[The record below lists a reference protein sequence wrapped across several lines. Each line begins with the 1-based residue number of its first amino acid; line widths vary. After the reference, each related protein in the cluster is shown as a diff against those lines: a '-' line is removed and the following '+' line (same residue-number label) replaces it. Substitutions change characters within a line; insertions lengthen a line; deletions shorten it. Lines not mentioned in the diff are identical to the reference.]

1 MEAGVEKEEEDHPQ
15 RQWEKHALLL
25 VPMTAAGA
33 ILYVYYSCN
42 WQVDK
47 LATILDG
54 ACKERY
60 IHIYI

>member
-33 ILYVYYSCN
+33 
-42 WQVDK
+42 
-47 LATILDG
+47 DG
-54 ACKERY
+54 GGTCRS
-60 IHIYI
+60 HWLG